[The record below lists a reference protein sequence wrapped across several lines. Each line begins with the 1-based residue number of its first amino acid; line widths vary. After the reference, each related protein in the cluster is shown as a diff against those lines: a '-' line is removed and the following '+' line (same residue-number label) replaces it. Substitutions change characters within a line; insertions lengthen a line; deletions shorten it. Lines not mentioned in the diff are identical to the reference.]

1 MTIVSSQLYDM
12 KSNDVSFV
20 ADIYKYQMM
29 WLTQMLGA
37 SKYSRCAMKI

>member
-12 KSNDVSFV
+12 KSNDANFV
-20 ADIYKYQMM
+20 ADIYKY
-29 WLTQMLGA
+29 QMLGA